1 MTEIVGLGGA
11 SFEDAL
17 QRFRAGEAV
26 DYRGMHLVLRRAEFE
41 CRVPAEGLAEG
52 EAITD
57 KRALDALT
65 KARFRLGSLLASAPP
80 LEAIVGNREPR
91 LILVRERAGGATE
104 DLFELRGD
112 RLRRMRDQ
120 K

>member
-17 QRFRAGEAV
+17 QRFRSGEAV
-26 DYRGMHLVLRRAEFE
+26 DYRGMHLVLNRAGFE
-41 CRVPAEGLAEG
+41 CRVPADGIAEG
-52 EAITD
+52 ESVTD
-57 KRALDALT
+57 ARALDALT

-91 LILVRERAGGATE
+91 LVLVLESAGGVAKE
-104 DLFELRGD
+104 LFELRGD
-112 RLRRMRDQ
+112 RLRRVR
-120 K
+120 